1 MGGALTFV
9 SRVVS
14 LFVSRFVSLLVSLFV
29 SLLVIL
35 FASFSFSHLGGFERA
50 ICEVEHHQVGL
61 TCPVTD
67 LKVTPVGLTCPV
79 TDLKVT
85 PADDAIYGGHGP
97 VLHNKYQPLEE
108 QEDDDEIPIMVISS
122 AGTAAPRA

>member
-1 MGGALTFV
+1 M
-9 SRVVS
+9 
-14 LFVSRFVSLLVSLFV
+14 
-29 SLLVIL
+29 
-35 FASFSFSHLGGFERA
+35 
-50 ICEVEHHQVGL
+50 
-61 TCPVTD
+61 
-67 LKVTPVGLTCPV
+67 

-122 AGTAAPRA
+122 AGTAAPRALTWSQLAEIAEPCASGWPT